1 MWCRPGRTRGSARHV
16 ERQRNISF
24 FEAFS
29 IWRSFAYAQDDGTDF
44 LCSNDKESNNKNLRG
59 SSPLNMKNNLS
70 IQLKMFSP
78 LNNQ

>member
-1 MWCRPGRTRGSARHV
+1 VALSGKTRGAIGFARHV

-44 LCSNDKESNNKNLRG
+44 LCSNDKESNKTT
-59 SSPLNMKNNLS
+59 PYFC
-70 IQLKMFSP
+70 Q
-78 LNNQ
+78 